1 MTSLTPFEFAT
12 YDRPCVQMLDKTLK
26 ECGVECQAYN
36 GGTFV
41 GNHVNKCCKVQ
52 NLSEYY
58 LYTITSI

>member
-1 MTSLTPFEFAT
+1 MKSLTPCEFAT
-12 YDRPCVQMLDKTLK
+12 HDGPFVQMLDKTLK
-26 ECGVECQAYN
+26 ECGVERQAYY

-58 LYTITSI
+58 L